1 MRVRMRPHKAFK
13 VLSSTLLAGSSHDT
27 VGIIALAAV
36 AFAAVTGWRF
46 ADPNPGSGVFFLLTV
61 PISLLAFRFGV
72 RGGLAGASIGIGL
85 TVVWAQSQG
94 AAIGESGYPVRAAV
108 FVIVGVVVGW
118 QSQRRHRV
126 EREADR
132 WFSMTGELACVASFQ
147 GYFTRVNPA
156 WTKLLGYDQQELL
169 GRPFVHFVH
178 PDDVAATNAE
188 AAALAG
194 GSYATVH
201 FQNRYLAKD
210 GSWHWLEWSS
220 RSDTSAIYAS
230 ARDVTRQK
238 QLEQQLLAMAT
249 NDPLTGVA
257 NRRGWSERLAVELA
271 RAERS
276 DEPLCLAMIDLDKL
290 KTTNDTG
297 GHQAGDRLLFESAKA
312 WSVTIREVDVLAR
325 LGGDEFGVLLPDCT
339 ETEAAEVVQRMRV
352 AMPSGHSF
360 SAGIAKWNLAESPH
374 EFSNRADQALYDA
387 KAQGRAHT
395 SINTPH
401 AVAT

>member
-13 VLSSTLLAGSSHDT
+13 VLSSTLRAGSSHDT

-147 GYFTRVNPA
+147 GYFTRVNPPGRSCLDMTNRNFLA
-156 WTKLLGYDQQELL
+156 DHSCTSYTPTTSPQQTL
-169 GRPFVHFVH
+169 RPRRWRAGHMQ
-178 PDDVAATNAE
+178 PSISRIAT
-188 AAALAG
+188 
-194 GSYATVH
+194 SP
-201 FQNRYLAKD
+201 R
-210 GSWHWLEWSS
+210 
-220 RSDTSAIYAS
+220 
-230 ARDVTRQK
+230 
-238 QLEQQLLAMAT
+238 MA
-249 NDPLTGVA
+249 
-257 NRRGWSERLAVELA
+257 
-271 RAERS
+271 
-276 DEPLCLAMIDLDKL
+276 
-290 KTTNDTG
+290 
-297 GHQAGDRLLFESAKA
+297 
-312 WSVTIREVDVLAR
+312 
-325 LGGDEFGVLLPDCT
+325 
-339 ETEAAEVVQRMRV
+339 
-352 AMPSGHSF
+352 
-360 SAGIAKWNLAESPH
+360 AGIGWNGAPDPT
-374 EFSNRADQALYDA
+374 RAP
-387 KAQGRAHT
+387 
-395 SINTPH
+395 STPQP
-401 AVAT
+401 AT